1 MYIHIMRYEWNPA
14 KNEWLKTE
22 RNISFEK
29 VIFHLSLGN
38 LWKISDHPDQ
48 DKYPGQKIYYVII
61 DNYIYLVPH
70 VVEKNYIFLKTIF
83 PSRKAT
89 QLFLESKEIQN
100 EI

>member
-1 MYIHIMRYEWNPA
+1 MFFVALFWNLLDDNP
-14 KNEWLKTE
+14 KNNAITFTGQNVTTETCYMSWAINVLKKAF
-22 RNISFEK
+22 I
-29 VIFHLSLGN
+29 
-38 LWKISDHPDQ
+38 
-48 DKYPGQKIYYVII
+48 YPGQKIYYVII

-89 QLFLESKEIQN
+89 QLFLESKEKQN